1 HAPPLHLPDGF
12 GVGCF
17 FFLKETGVLIYKSC
31 YSKTPPN
38 LNTPPMVNLNVFS
51 QILSLIDREL
61 FKDLV
66 AKHKSD

>member
-1 HAPPLHLPDGF
+1 
-12 GVGCF
+12 
-17 FFLKETGVLIYKSC
+17 
-31 YSKTPPN
+31 
-38 LNTPPMVNLNVFS
+38 MVNLNVFS